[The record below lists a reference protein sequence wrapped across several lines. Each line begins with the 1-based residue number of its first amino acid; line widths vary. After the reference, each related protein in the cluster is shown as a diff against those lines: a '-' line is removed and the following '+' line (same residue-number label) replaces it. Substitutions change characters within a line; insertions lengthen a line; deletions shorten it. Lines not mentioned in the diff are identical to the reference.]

1 MVLKDLEKKLG
12 YKQELKPVYVVLG
25 DERLVV
31 DAAETALAGEALSG
45 GGASFNRDVYRCS
58 EDNAAEAL
66 AVARTMPMMSPR
78 RLVLLREA
86 HEASPTLL
94 EQLAT
99 YLASPNP
106 STVLVV
112 TGSKWPAPSG
122 GKDWGR
128 RAEGAAKKVGVVVR
142 MKSQD
147 QDPIAF
153 SIAVAEELGCAL
165 KRRDA
170 EFLIE
175 RVGSDL
181 GRLKL
186 ELEKAATWL
195 GGDGEMTAEV
205 LQNVCSLLAEAEI
218 WTLTDALVSGNAD
231 RALETAHRLMED
243 GEAPHRLISMVTW
256 QFRQLLRLQDAI
268 RHGRSARDAGIR
280 MRYDKLRAAER
291 ALKQRPMDA
300 PAVLETIAAA
310 NQAMN
315 SHKAGHRRI
324 FEGLVLQLLAR
335 R

>member
-1 MVLKDLEKKLG
+1 MVFKDLEKKLG
-12 YKQELKPVYVVLG
+12 YKAGLKPVYIVLG
-25 DERLVV
+25 DEGLVV
-31 DAAETALAGEALSG
+31 SAAEKALADEALSG
-45 GGASFNRDVYRCS
+45 GGASFNRDVFRCS
-58 EDNAAEAL
+58 EDNAAESL
-66 AVARTMPMMSPR
+66 SVARTLPMMAAR
-78 RLVLLREA
+78 RVVLLREA
-86 HEASPTLL
+86 QEAPAALL
-94 EQLAT
+94 QQLAD

-106 STVLVV
+106 STVMVI
-112 TGSKWPAPSG
+112 TGAKWPAPSG

-142 MKSQD
+142 MKSKD
-147 QDPIAF
+147 QDPVAF
-153 SIAVAEELGCAL
+153 SMAIAEELGCTL
-165 KRRDA
+165 KRQDA
-170 EFLIE
+170 EFLVE
-175 RVGSDL
+175 RVGGDL

-186 ELEKAATWL
+186 ELEKAALWL
-195 GGDGEMTAEV
+195 GDGGALTAAV
-205 LQNVCSLLAEAEI
+205 LQDVCSLLAEAEI

-268 RHGRSARDAGIR
+268 RSGRSAKEAGIR

-291 ALKQRPMDA
+291 ALRERPMDA

-324 FEGLVLQLLAR
+324 FEGLVLELLAR
-335 R
+335 